1 MGGSYAA
8 IWSDNDRPT
17 HLGRVELTDG
27 ALELDDGAGRRKP
40 PRRIRLDRIASVR
53 MASPS
58 ERLGDLKTVVVQ
70 LDADRG
76 LRIGVLG
83 LGAALELGALLA
95 EQLPPARAAL

>member
-17 HLGRVELTDG
+17 HLGRVELTDD
-27 ALELDDGAGRRKP
+27 ALELDDGADRRRG
-40 PRRIRLDRIASVR
+40 PRRIGLDHIASVR
-53 MASPS
+53 MASQS

-70 LDADRG
+70 LDRDRR
-76 LRIGVLG
+76 LRIAVLG

-95 EQLPPARAAL
+95 EHLPHAQGV